1 MSRGVNHFKRRRTNG
16 QFHPV
21 GQVPVGQQF
30 EIDLVPQHY
39 IVEVQQDRGTE
50 DVRQR
55 SSGVDTVIV
64 TMGQ

>member
-1 MSRGVNHFKRRRTNG
+1 
-16 QFHPV
+16 
-21 GQVPVGQQF
+21 
-30 EIDLVPQHY
+30 VPQHY

-50 DVRQR
+50 DVRQG